1 MRPPL
6 AHDGLPPLRNVIDT
20 HGLAPKKTLGQNFI
34 LDLNLTAKIA
44 SLAATVEDRLVIEI
58 GPGPGGLTRALLG
71 AGARRVIAVER
82 DERCMPALA
91 EVANNWPG
99 RLAVHSADA
108 LTMNWQSVIKPEL
121 RSDDEK
127 ALIVANLP
135 YGIAT
140 KLLIGW
146 LETTPWPPWFDGMAL
161 MFQREVAERIVALPS
176 TKPYGRLS
184 VISQWRCDCNIALTL
199 GPEAFTPPPKV
210 ASAVVQF
217 TPRPNPEPMCDVRQ
231 LGRASQVIFGQRRK
245 MLRASLKSLFRHPEI
260 ILQRLDI
267 DPTARAETLTITE
280 IVNIAIALDALE

>member
-1 MRPPL
+1 MIEPL
-6 AHDGLPPLRNVIDT
+6 AFDGLPPLRNVIET
-20 HGLAPKKTLGQNFI
+20 HGLAPKKNLGQNFI

-44 SLAATVEDRLVIEI
+44 TLAGTVEDRLVIEI

-91 EVANNWPG
+91 EVANHWPD
-99 RLAVHSADA
+99 RLAVLLGDA
-108 LTMNWQSVIKPEL
+108 LTINWQSIIIPEL
-121 RSDDEK
+121 CSDDEK
-127 ALIVANLP
+127 ALIIANLP

-146 LETTPWPPWFDGMAL
+146 LETEPWPPWFDGMAL

-184 VISQWRCDCNIALTL
+184 VISQWRCNCNIALTL
-199 GPEAFTPPPKV
+199 GSEAFQPPPKV

-217 TPRPNPEPMCDVRQ
+217 TPRLPPDPVCDVRQ
-231 LGRASQVIFGQRRK
+231 LARASQIIFGQRRK
-245 MLRASLKSLFRHPEI
+245 MLRASLKSLFRYPEI
-260 ILQRLDI
+260 ILQRLNI
-267 DPTARAETLTITE
+267 DPTARAENLTITE